1 MIERV
6 FKNRKTTAL
15 GLFILLSSFVLVWF
29 DKATLTEVSLFL
41 TGGFAMLFIKDP
53 VIKKDANN

>member
-6 FKNRKTTAL
+6 FKNKKTTIL
-15 GLFILLSSFVLVWF
+15 GLLILVCSFVLVWF

-41 TGGFAMLFIKDP
+41 TGGFALLFMKDP
-53 VIKKDANN
+53 VIKKDENN

>member
-1 MIERV
+1 VIERV

-15 GLFILLSSFVLVWF
+15 GLFILVISFVLVWF